1 MLFLLTALSYARLL
15 LSKVALCLMLA
26 FSFLPTHSFAQFAPV
41 EDIDFG
47 DDDLNIGGD
56 IFSDFNEQL
65 EDERMMEDE
74 RFYRF
79 GRFFSVQFSLGLT
92 TFDGNRGTAYDNEP
106 PTYGFGL
113 NYFANFQ
120 SSYGL
125 GFEFSRH
132 NMFFPEPT
140 IETSPNPAGF
150 ITVNMLRVYFSYR
163 YYIDT
168 ADLGTAITW
177 SNPYLTTRLE
187 YWYTTNKYEDL
198 DNVPDDTGGGLG
210 IGLGLGFEFPIKLR
224 ESYIGVEFLFHSVN
238 FHDKFTQ
245 KYRPGRNA
253 DGERGKIGFQ
263 DLNGNAYSTKVS
275 YVINW

>member
-1 MLFLLTALSYARLL
+1 MKVKKIFPPLL
-15 LSKVALCLMLA
+15 LLCLFYLA
-26 FSFLPTHSFAQFAPV
+26 PLSNRTSLVFAQFAPV

-65 EDERMMEDE
+65 EDEKMMEDE
-74 RFYRF
+74 RFYRY
-79 GRFFSVQFSLGLT
+79 GRFFSVQLSLGLT

-106 PTYGFGL
+106 PTFGFGL
-113 NYFANFQ
+113 NYFADFR

-132 NMFFPEPT
+132 NMFFPDP
-140 IETSPNPAGF
+140 IELSPNAPGF
-150 ITVNMLRVYFSYR
+150 VTVNMLRVYFSYR

-177 SNPYLTTRLE
+177 ANPYFTGRME
-187 YWYTTNKYEDL
+187 YWYTTNKFIDQPTI
-198 DNVPDDTGGGLG
+198 PDDTGGGLG
-210 IGLGLGFEFPIKLR
+210 VGLGFGFEFPIKLR
-224 ESYIGVEFLFHSVN
+224 ESYIGVELLFHSVN

-245 KYRPGRNA
+245 AYRKVE
-253 DGERGKIGFQ
+253 DEDDKLSKVGFK
-263 DLNGNAYSTKVS
+263 DLSGNAYSTKIS
-275 YVINW
+275 YVISW